1 VVSIIS
7 TKEHYDN
14 LIDENNDPVHDPE
27 PLQEYM
33 NKWDGSKFL
42 SELRL
47 NRKSSVLEIG
57 VGTGRL
63 AIRVLKQGCKQ
74 FVGIDLSE
82 KTISAAS
89 ENLKKFANCNLIA
102 GDYLKV
108 HFQNTFDIIYSS
120 LTFFHIEDKVSAI
133 KKCWTLLNTNGRFIL
148 SLDKNSLEF
157 LDYGRYKVKIF
168 PDDLK
173 STVALLD
180 EWGFSIEN
188 ISETDFAYIISAA
201 KLS

>member
-27 PLQEYM
+27 QLQEYM

-63 AIRVLKQGCKQ
+63 ALRVLKQGCEQ

-82 KTISAAS
+82 KTISAAA
-89 ENLKKFANCNLIA
+89 ENLKAFANCNLIV
-102 GDYLKV
+102 GDYLKA
-108 HFQNTFDIIYSS
+108 HFYNTFDIIYSS

-133 KKCWTLLNTNGRFIL
+133 KKSWALLNTQGRFIL
-148 SLDKNSLEF
+148 SIDKNSLEF

-173 STVALLD
+173 STIALL
-180 EWGFSIEN
+180 EECEFSIEN

-201 KLS
+201 KLN